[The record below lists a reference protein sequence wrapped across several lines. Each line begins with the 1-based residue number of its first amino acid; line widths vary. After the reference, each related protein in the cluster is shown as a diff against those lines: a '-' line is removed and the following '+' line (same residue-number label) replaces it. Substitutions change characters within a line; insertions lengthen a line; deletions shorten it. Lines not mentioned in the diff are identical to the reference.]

1 MGTITRT
8 LYPRLKIAHL
18 QGHGDISAAMAL
30 GNLDKLRHHPDRQ
43 HSRSAPI
50 DLGNALLH
58 PCPEQR

>member
-1 MGTITRT
+1 MGTVTRT

-30 GNLDKLRHHPDRQ
+30 GNLHKPRQHPDWQ
-43 HSRSAPI
+43 HSCDTPV